1 MRNVINPG
9 ILLITLAF
17 LLAIGFSTTAAAK
30 TIYVDDDGPADFNNI
45 QAAINDSNL
54 SGTLTEDTTL
64 DANSSP
70 WYVTGD
76 VTVPVGVTL
85 TIEPGV
91 TVYFNNDM
99 RLNIYGRLIAE
110 GTPQNPIHFTRSP
123 TNSNRWRGLQFF
135 DTMEDNRISYAVIE
149 YGRINSG
156 MLGLSNSNLLL
167 EHCTMDNTNLWR
179 IKTTN
184 SSLIVRNCIFAD
196 FVLPIIDNQS
206 EHIWGSGVPQGGHV
220 IIEKNVFGKTLGH
233 NDAIDFDG
241 PRPRPQLQIRN
252 NIFTGGGDDA
262 LDLEIDTLLEG
273 NVFMNYIKDKYN
285 TAAGKS
291 NIISS
296 SGSAS
301 LEERDYT
308 VVRNIFCGSEH
319 VAQVK
324 NNSFMTL
331 VNNTIVGISDSVIY
345 FQRPGTS
352 SGRGAYVENS
362 IFWETGPAF
371 EEVTESTDLTVHHT
385 LLPSKWH
392 YLGQG
397 NIEADP
403 CFADPCNGDYH
414 LKSQAGRWD
423 PNSQSWVKD
432 DVTSPCIDAGD
443 PHSPIGLEPFPNGG
457 IINMGA
463 YGGTVEASKSYFGE
477 PVCETIV
484 AGDINGDCIVNL
496 KDFALMALHWLE
508 EHQ

>member
-1 MRNVINPG
+1 MRNVRNSG
-9 ILLITLAF
+9 ILLIAVAF
-17 LLAIGFSTTAAAK
+17 LLAAI
-30 TIYVDDDGPADFNNI
+30 DDAGGSNI
-45 QAAINDSNL
+45 
-54 SGTLTEDTTL
+54 SGTLTKDTTL
-64 DANSSP
+64 DASSSP

-76 VTVPVGVTL
+76 VTVPVGITL

-91 TVYFNNDM
+91 TVYFNTD
-99 RLNIYGRLIAE
+99 RRFSIYGRLIAE
-110 GTPQNPIHFTRSP
+110 GTPQNTIHFTRSP
-123 TNSNRWRGLQFF
+123 TNSNAWKGLQFF
-135 DTMEDNRISYAVIE
+135 DTKEDNRISYAVLE
-149 YGRINSG
+149 YGRTTSG

-179 IKTTN
+179 IKTVN
-184 SSLIVRNCIFAD
+184 SSLIVRSCIFAD

-206 EHIWGSGVPQGGHV
+206 EHIWGTGIPQDGHV
-220 IIEKNVFGKTLGH
+220 IIEKNVFGKTFGH
-233 NDAIDFDG
+233 NDAVDFDG
-241 PRPRPQLQIRN
+241 PRQRPQLQIRN

-262 LDLEIDTLLEG
+262 LDLEIDTRIEG
-273 NVFMNYIKDKYN
+273 NVFKNYIKDKYN
-285 TAAGKS
+285 TSAGNS

-296 SGSAS
+296 GGSVS

-308 VVRNIFCGSEH
+308 VVGNIFCGSEH

-331 VNNTIVGISDSVIY
+331 VNNTIVGISDSAIY

-352 SGRGAYVENS
+352 PGRGAYVENC

-385 LLPSKWH
+385 LLPSEWH

-423 PNSQSWVKD
+423 ANEGGWTMD
-432 DVTSPCIDAGD
+432 EVTSLCIDAGD
-443 PHSPIGLEPFPNGG
+443 PNSPIDLEPFPNGG

-463 YGGTVEASKSYFGE
+463 YGGTVEASKSYFGK
-477 PVCETIV
+477 PPCETIV

-496 KDFALMALHWLE
+496 KDFAFMTFRWLE